1 MCLKSEAVHFMDE
14 RFVVIFD
21 TCKQCH
27 FSLILKSVIKPMDL
41 LYFAFQFYL
50 NLRIA
55 AFVSHS
61 LSLGTCHY
69 LAGGRATILGGR
81 VIIFFLLSGGG
92 SQFFQGFLGEG
103 HNFFKVFLL
112 RKLITNTLLQLVF
125 VSYLFCPLRQSK
137 NVQKA
142 ETKRSI

>member
-1 MCLKSEAVHFMDE
+1 MASQEIFVVVWIAVYMCLKSEAVHFMDG

-81 VIIFFLLSGGG
+81 VIIFFPLVWGRVSIFSRFFRGG
-92 SQFFQGFLGEG
+92 S
-103 HNFFKVFLL
+103 
-112 RKLITNTLLQLVF
+112 
-125 VSYLFCPLRQSK
+125 
-137 NVQKA
+137 
-142 ETKRSI
+142 